1 MFNKFTPLEDGPLLT
16 RIKDYLSKINFPVQR
31 LEVVDGSKRSSH
43 SNAYFSG
50 IGKYKRIALFD
61 TLLEQMDDDEILSII
76 AHEVGH
82 YKLKHIHSGIILS
95 SIQTGIMFF
104 ILSFFIMN
112 EGLFSVFFMDNLS
125 IYASLLFFS
134 MLYSPISM
142 ITGIIFMIISRKNEF
157 SADAYSSKTA
167 KLPEALISG
176 LKKMSKENLSNLTP
190 HWLNVFLNYSH
201 PPVIDRIKALRR

>member
-1 MFNKFTPLEDGPLLT
+1 
-16 RIKDYLSKINFPVQR
+16 
-31 LEVVDGSKRSSH
+31 
-43 SNAYFSG
+43 
-50 IGKYKRIALFD
+50 
-61 TLLEQMDDDEILSII
+61 
-76 AHEVGH
+76 
-82 YKLKHIHSGIILS
+82 
-95 SIQTGIMFF
+95 
-104 ILSFFIMN
+104 MN
-112 EGLFSVFFMDNLS
+112 EGLFSVFYMDNLS

-167 KLPEALISG
+167 KLPESLITG

-201 PPVIDRIKALRR
+201 PPVIDRINALRK